1 MELRDYWRTIKR
13 RWMTIVACLLLTV
26 AVAGVVTW
34 QTTPQ
39 YASTARLFISTAPS
53 DASQAFQGGQFAT
66 QRVAS
71 YADLI
76 KSRQLAEQVSEDL
89 DGALTGAELEG
100 RVEAAVVPET
110 VNLEITATDPD
121 PERARDIAQAY
132 AEGLAALVADL
143 ETPAGS
149 QKKAPIK
156 ASIVDD
162 ARTPTSPVSPQPVR
176 NLGLAA
182 LLGLLLGIAAAVL
195 RDLLD
200 TSVTSA
206 DDIADATDAPIVGSI
221 FSDTGAVTRAPAE
234 VLDTPTPWAEAF
246 RVLRT
251 NMQYVQV
258 DSDNK
263 LVVLTSSLPGEGKT
277 TTAINLAV
285 TLALAGSRVALVE
298 CDLRRPQV
306 GGRLKLD
313 AAVGTTSVL
322 VGKISLHDALQDYQ
336 RTGLKVLTS
345 GPIPPNPSEL
355 LQSHAMEKLLG
366 DLRTDFDTVI
376 IDAPPLL
383 PVTDAALLAAQT
395 DGAIVVVKHGKTTR
409 DQLSHAIE
417 RLDNVDA
424 ATLGVVV
431 NQTPTKR
438 ASSGYGY
445 GYGYAHKPDGTVND
459 ASGRKRRGGRRP
471 GRRSQR

>member
-13 RWMTIVACLLLTV
+13 RWMTIVACLLVTV

-39 YASTARLFISTAPS
+39 YASTARLFVSTSPS
-53 DASQAFQGGQFAT
+53 DASQAYQGGLFAT

-76 KSRQLAEQVSEDL
+76 QSQQLAEQVSQDL
-89 DGALTGAELEG
+89 GGEPTAAELPG
-100 RVEAAVVPET
+100 KVEAAVVPET

-121 PERARDIAQAY
+121 PVLARDIAQAY
-132 AEGLAALVADL
+132 AEQLSALVADL
-143 ETPAGS
+143 ETPSGS
-149 QKKAPIK
+149 KKAPIK

-162 ARTPTSPVSPQPVR
+162 AQIPSSPVSPQPVR
-176 NLGLAA
+176 NLALAA
-182 LLGLLLGIAAAVL
+182 LLGLLLGIAAAVV

-200 TSVTSA
+200 TSVSSA
-206 DDIADATDAPIVGSI
+206 DDIGEVTEAPIVGSI
-221 FSDTGAVTRAPAE
+221 FTDSSAVGRAPAE

-258 DSDNK
+258 DSDDK
-263 LVVLTSSLPGEGKT
+263 LVVMTSSLPGEGKT

-285 TLALAGSRVALVE
+285 TLALAGSRVALIE
-298 CDLRRPQV
+298 CDLRRPLV
-306 GGRLKLD
+306 ANRLRLD

-322 VGKISLHDALQDYQ
+322 VGRIALHDALQDYQ

-445 GYGYAHKPDGTVND
+445 GYGYAPKPDGTVND
-459 ASGRKRRGGRRP
+459 ASDRKRRGGRRP